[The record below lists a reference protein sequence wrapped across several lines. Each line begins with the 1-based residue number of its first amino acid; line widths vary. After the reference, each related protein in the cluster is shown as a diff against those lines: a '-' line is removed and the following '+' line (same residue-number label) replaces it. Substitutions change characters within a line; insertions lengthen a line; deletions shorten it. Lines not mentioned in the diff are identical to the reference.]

1 MKVWSMTDFSLLHTF
16 ADEDTVVHVSL
27 HPVDNR
33 IFVFFMSG
41 AIRVLDPQTYE
52 ILHAG
57 SYPTGG
63 GNGNFIQ
70 FFSSNSKYVVS
81 GYDNNEPIIH
91 IFDSTTY
98 ALIAGGPTTI
108 FTAEE

>member
-1 MKVWSMTDFSLLHTF
+1 M
-16 ADEDTVVHVSL
+16 VHVNL

-33 IFVFFMSG
+33 IFILFMSG
-41 AIRVLDPQTYE
+41 NIRVVDPITYE
-52 ILHAG
+52 ILHVG

-63 GNGNFIQ
+63 GYGRSLQ
-70 FFSSNSKYVVS
+70 FFSSNSKYAIS
-81 GYDNNEPIIH
+81 GYDLDEPIIH

-108 FTAEE
+108 FDIEE